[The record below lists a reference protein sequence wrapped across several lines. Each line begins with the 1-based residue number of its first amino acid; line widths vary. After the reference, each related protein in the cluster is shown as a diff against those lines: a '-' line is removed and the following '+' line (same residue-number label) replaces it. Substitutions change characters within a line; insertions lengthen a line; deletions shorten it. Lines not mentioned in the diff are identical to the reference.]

1 MSVFLFVF
9 FCLFPNSSNTAKP
22 IELKLSQKIPFG
34 RQMVLDKKI
43 GLLFAKKKTQK
54 NCLLARSSFPLF
66 LFIREWKLIDVF
78 DFKMKLPK
86 IIVNFVVAQ
95 PLALIT
101 FWTSLWEK
109 NLWIKI
115 DIGTCFKVK
124 HYFWNIHSKMHI
136 QASFRIYLDMLAD
149 LCLAKIWYKD
159 KHSEQLKEI
168 WNQMSFW
175 CYYCRFN
182 PSRAF
187 FMQV

>member
-9 FCLFPNSSNTAKP
+9 FLFFPNSSNTAKP

-34 RQMVLDKKI
+34 RQMVLDKKSDYC
-43 GLLFAKKKTQK
+43 LPKKTQK

-86 IIVNFVVAQ
+86 ISVNFVVAQ

-136 QASFRIYLDMLAD
+136 QASFRIYLDMLEK
-149 LCLAKIWYKD
+149 LR
-159 KHSEQLKEI
+159 E
-168 WNQMSFW
+168 
-175 CYYCRFN
+175 
-182 PSRAF
+182 
-187 FMQV
+187 